1 MSNPSAIS
9 TSDLERIRACDHVVL
24 FHDDADGYGSAA
36 ALMSAFP
43 ELMFA
48 PVVVNYHY
56 PSTFELF
63 DGPALTDKHVYIVDF
78 SAPGSKDGA
87 LARIEALH
95 AKAASLQVIDH
106 HPVTEGMTHLP
117 YVHYTPGVAGCKA
130 TWEFYHKGEPLPELL
145 RYIAMYDL
153 WEHYGTGVSGEER
166 THCDAIQLGIEA
178 SWMLRNSIDNWN
190 RWNTALASCGDWLRL
205 GCALVGYRDKLI
217 AELCNPKNKHVVMR
231 DVCGHRVPTVISP
244 NWPNEIA
251 HWLLVGFP
259 EAPFVMVGKHI
270 EQGDTALVKW
280 SVRARKGF
288 DTREISNRFGGG
300 GHEVASSFT
309 VNCPLMFT
317 KGATEGAK

>member
-130 TWEFYHKGEPLPELL
+130 TWEFYHNGEPLPDLL

-153 WEHYGTGVSGEER
+153 WEHYAVSEAERVICEAVQLALENTDCLKNRTGTWPEWNYLLTDISG
-166 THCDAIQLGIEA
+166 L
-178 SWMLRNSIDNWN
+178 
-190 RWNTALASCGDWLRL
+190 LANGRPLL
-205 GCALVGYRDKLI
+205 QYRDTLI
-217 AELCNPKNKHVVMR
+217 AELCNPKNKNVVMR

-270 EQGDTALVKW
+270 EQGTAIVKW
-280 SVRARKGF
+280 SVRARAAEF
-288 DTREISNRFGGG
+288 DTREISNRFCGGG
-300 GHEVASSFT
+300 RKEASGFT
-309 VNCPLMFT
+309 VICPLEFT
-317 KGATEGAK
+317 KGAK